1 MVPIFRGPAPF
12 DVVLQGGQKD
22 AASEAQA
29 TEVWAEKPGSLALLI
44 LAPLALLALCTFFI
58 CFLWRRKQK
67 KKHQISPAPPFSA
80 AAQGAPDP
88 QINA

>member
-1 MVPIFRGPAPF
+1 MLPIFPVPVPF

-22 AASEAQA
+22 AASEARD
-29 TEVWAEKPGSLALLI
+29 TEVWAEKPGSLALI